1 MEPIGIQLKQID
13 CYLVEIGKN
22 KNKRIVLSI
31 LTGAIL
37 GIFCILEASVR
48 IGWQGNQLL
57 IFALWYNRLI
67 MGLLIGLAGNLII
80 IKQDWNWVFRGASLD
95 LVVSAAYFFTSGA
108 VDWVSLFAG
117 VVYGVIIEFVLK
129 RFAS

>member
-1 MEPIGIQLKQID
+1 M
-13 CYLVEIGKN
+13 
-22 KNKRIVLSI
+22 NKRIALSI

-37 GIFCILEASVR
+37 GIFCILGASVR
-48 IGWQGNQLL
+48 IGWQGNQHL
-57 IFALWYNRLI
+57 IFSLWYNRLI
-67 MGLLIGLAGNLII
+67 MGLLIGLAGNLVI
-80 IKQDWNWVFRGASLD
+80 IKRDWNWVLRGASLG

>member
-1 MEPIGIQLKQID
+1 M
-13 CYLVEIGKN
+13 
-22 KNKRIVLSI
+22 NKRIGLSI

-37 GIFCILEASVR
+37 GIFCIIGASVR

-80 IKQDWNWVFRGASLD
+80 VKRDWNWVLRGASLGF
-95 LVVSAAYFFTSGA
+95 VVSTAYFFTSGA

-129 RFAS
+129 RFVS